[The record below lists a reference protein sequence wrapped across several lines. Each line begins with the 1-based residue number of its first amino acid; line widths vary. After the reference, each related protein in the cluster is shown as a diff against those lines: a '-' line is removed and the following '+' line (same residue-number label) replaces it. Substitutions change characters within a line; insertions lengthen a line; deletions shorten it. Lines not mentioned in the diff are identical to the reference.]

1 MGRLIVRYNDGGQTR
16 WGELAGEPPS
26 HPEDIVSVAPLSVV
40 AETTAGLISALDDP
54 VVVAVESERNI
65 LARQLL
71 SPVTRDACIYAQGL
85 NYQAHA
91 AEAQHDKRRSNLIF
105 AKASSSLTGPFGDIE
120 RPGEVQLL
128 DYEVEF
134 GLVLRR
140 NLGAGDRV
148 AEADLGDA
156 VAGIVLCNDVSARD
170 TMFGTTFLQWFR
182 GKSYRTF
189 CPAGPV
195 LWLLDR
201 AEVAEAVKHLEIKLW
216 VNGELRQQGLSE
228 QLIWK
233 PAETLDYIASSI
245 DLRRGDLLLTGT
257 PGGVTAPATPRM
269 VEILQHNLLADEVRR
284 DALRVEMTKGRPFL
298 EPGDMVTATL
308 ADSRGHN
315 LGGLAN
321 RVVEGA

>member
-1 MGRLIVRYNDGGQTR
+1 MGRLIVRYRDGDQTR
-16 WGELAGEPPS
+16 WGELSGEPPA
-26 HPEDIVSVAPLSVV
+26 HPEDVVSVSPLRVA
-40 AETTAGLISALDDP
+40 AETTAGLISALDGP
-54 VVVAVESERNI
+54 AVGVEPTTELVA
-65 LARQLL
+65 ARLL
-71 SPVTRDACIYAQGL
+71 SPVTSDASIYAQGL
-85 NYQAHA
+85 NYQSHA
-91 AEAQHDKRRSNLIF
+91 AEAQHAQRRSNLIF
-105 AKASSSLTGPFGDIE
+105 AKASSSLTGPYGDIQ

-134 GLVLRR
+134 GLVLRK

-148 AEADLGDA
+148 AEADLGEV

-195 LWLLDR
+195 LWLPDR
-201 AEVAEAVKHLEIKLW
+201 SEVAEAVRRLELKLW
-216 VNGELRQQGLSE
+216 VNGELRQQALSD

-245 DLRRGDLLLTGT
+245 DLKRGDLLLTGT

-269 VEILQHNLLADEVRR
+269 VEILQQNLLADDVRR

-298 EPGDMVTATL
+298 EPGDVVTATL
-308 ADSRGHN
+308 ADSRGLR

-321 RVVEGA
+321 RVVQGA

>member
-1 MGRLIVRYNDGGQTR
+1 MGRLIVRYKDGDQTR
-16 WGELAGEPPS
+16 WGELTGEPPT
-26 HPEDIVSVAPLSVV
+26 HPEDVVSVAPLALV
-40 AETTAGLISALDDP
+40 AETTAGLISALDDQF
-54 VVVAVESERNI
+54 VAVESETTMPASR
-65 LARQLL
+65 LL
-71 SPVTRDACIYAQGL
+71 SPVTSDAGIYAQGL

-140 NLGAGDRV
+140 SLGAGDRV

-195 LWLLDR
+195 LWLLNR
-201 AEVAEAVKHLEIKLW
+201 SEVAEAVEHLEIKLW
-216 VNGELRQQGLSE
+216 VNGELRQQALSE

-245 DLRRGDLLLTGT
+245 DLKRGDLLLTGT

-269 VEILQHNLLADEVRR
+269 VEILQQNLLADEVRR
-284 DALRVEMTKGRPFL
+284 DALREEMTKGRPFL
-298 EPGDMVTATL
+298 RPGDLVTATL
-308 ADSRGHN
+308 ADSRGRR